1 MLGCALEIARER
13 KAPMTDE
20 NPMMAGSATV
30 FVVSDIAASLAYY
43 RDVLGFEVTFEYGQP
58 LTYAC
63 LCRDEVGLHLLAA
76 SRTKRLAGQGGLCI
90 FVRDVD
96 QIYAEVSA
104 RGARLLNR
112 PEDRDY
118 GMRDFDV
125 VDADGNQLTFG
136 MGTDAAA

>member
-1 MLGCALEIARER
+1 
-13 KAPMTDE
+13 MTDE
-20 NPMMAGSATV
+20 HPMMAGSATV
-30 FVVSDIAASLAYY
+30 FVVSDITAGLAYY
-43 RDVLGFEVTFEYGQP
+43 RDVLGFEVTFEYGEP
-58 LTYAC
+58 LSYAC
-63 LCRDEVGLHLLAA
+63 LCRDEVALHLLA
-76 SRTKRLAGQGGLCI
+76 SNSTKRLPGHGAICV

-104 RGARLLNR
+104 RGARLVNQ

>member
-1 MLGCALEIARER
+1 
-13 KAPMTDE
+13 MTE
-20 NPMMAGSATV
+20 EQPMMAGSATV
-30 FVVSDIAASLAYY
+30 FVVSDITASLAYY
-43 RDVLGFEVTFEYGQP
+43 RDAIGFEVTFEYGQP
-58 LTYAC
+58 LSYAC

-76 SRTKRLAGQGGLCI
+76 AVTKRLPGQGGLCI

-96 QIYAEVSA
+96 QIYAELSA

>member
-1 MLGCALEIARER
+1 
-13 KAPMTDE
+13 MTDE
-20 NPMMAGSATV
+20 QAMMVGSATV
-30 FVVSDIAASLAYY
+30 FVVSDITASLAYY

-58 LTYAC
+58 PSYAC
-63 LCRDEVGLHLLAA
+63 LCRGEVGLHLLVAA
-76 SRTKRLAGQGGLCI
+76 ATKRLPGQGGLCV

-96 QIYAEVSA
+96 ELYAELSA

>member
-1 MLGCALEIARER
+1 
-13 KAPMTDE
+13 MTDE
-20 NPMMAGSATV
+20 RPMMVGSATV
-30 FVVSDIAASLAYY
+30 FVVADIAASLAYY
-43 RDVLGFEVTFEYGQP
+43 RDVLGFEVTFEYGEP
-58 LTYAC
+58 ASYAC

-76 SRTKRLAGQGGLCI
+76 NRTKRSPGQGGLCI

-96 QIYAEVSA
+96 ELYAEISA

-118 GMRDFDV
+118 GMRDFDA
-125 VDADGNQLTFG
+125 VDADGNQITFG

>member
-1 MLGCALEIARER
+1 
-13 KAPMTDE
+13 MTDE
-20 NPMMAGSATV
+20 HPMIAGSATV
-30 FVVSDIAASLAYY
+30 FVVSDIATSLAYY
-43 RDVLGFEVTFEYGQP
+43 RDVLGFQVTFEYGEP
-58 LTYAC
+58 LSYAC
-63 LCRDEVGLHLLAA
+63 LCRDEVALHLLAS
-76 SRTKRLAGQGGLCI
+76 SRTKRLPGHGAICV

-96 QIYAEVSA
+96 QIYAEVSG

>member
-1 MLGCALEIARER
+1 
-13 KAPMTDE
+13 MTDE
-20 NPMMAGSATV
+20 HPMMAGSATV
-30 FVVSDIAASLAYY
+30 FVVSDIATSLAYY
-43 RDVLGFEVTFEYGQP
+43 RDVLGFQVTFEYGEP
-58 LTYAC
+58 LSYAC
-63 LCRDEVGLHLLAA
+63 LCRDEVALHLLAS
-76 SRTKRLAGQGGLCI
+76 SRTKRLPGHGAICV

-96 QIYAEVSA
+96 QIYAEVSG